1 MEDEQNKQPDQSE
14 SPKKPGFL
22 NTLLLKV
29 LLLIVFALMLGMC
42 TIKYMS

>member
-1 MEDEQNKQPDQSE
+1 MEDEKPEQPDQSAQ
-14 SPKKPGFL
+14 PKKPGRL

-29 LLLIVFALMLGMC
+29 LMLIVFALLLGMC

>member
-1 MEDEQNKQPDQSE
+1 MDEEQNKQPDQTE
-14 SPKKPGFL
+14 PPKKPGFL

-29 LLLIVFALMLGMC
+29 LMLIIFALMMGMC